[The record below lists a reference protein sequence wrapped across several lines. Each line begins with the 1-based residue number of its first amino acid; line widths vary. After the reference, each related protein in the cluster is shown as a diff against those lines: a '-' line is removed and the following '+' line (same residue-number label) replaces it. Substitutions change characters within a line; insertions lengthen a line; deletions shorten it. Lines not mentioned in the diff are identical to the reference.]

1 MKAGFKDAL
10 FAMPNSTIGLI
21 LHSGNGEAE
30 ITFRF
35 LPTKAAWLPE

>member
-1 MKAGFKDAL
+1 MKAVSQHAL

-21 LHSGNGEAE
+21 LQSGNGEAE
-30 ITFRF
+30 TTFHF